1 MTENSLVLSL
11 KGQVSSGKQALKAL
25 HSHCSWPQL
34 DPISLSQIC
43 WEGYS
48 LIHVLHV
55 TSFLVIALRLASLSL
70 PPSLL
75 PTPSGTTISVLRAKA
90 INTAQAAPSLRE
102 SKNKKRENLFPLEKK
117 KNVIKTVPF

>member
-1 MTENSLVLSL
+1 MTENSLVLNL
-11 KGQVSSGKQALKAL
+11 KGQVRSGKQALKAL

-55 TSFLVIALRLASLSL
+55 TSFLVIALRLASPSL

-75 PTPSGTTISVLRAKA
+75 PAPPRELPFLSSEPKPSTLPKQPLR
-90 INTAQAAPSLRE
+90 
-102 SKNKKRENLFPLEKK
+102 
-117 KNVIKTVPF
+117 